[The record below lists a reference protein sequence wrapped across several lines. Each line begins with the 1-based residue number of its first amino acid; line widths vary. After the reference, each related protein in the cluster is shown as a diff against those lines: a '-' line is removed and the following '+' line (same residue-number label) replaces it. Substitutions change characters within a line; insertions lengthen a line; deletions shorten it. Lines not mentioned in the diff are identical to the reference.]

1 MNTPRKM
8 LSQMDKLKFLGH
20 EWSMH
25 GAALLA
31 TVFAWAGELIGA
43 LPLLITAIISAIIN
57 YRKYIQTE
65 RHREALHKK
74 VLELIE
80 KGQDVSGILKDE
92 D

>member
-1 MNTPRKM
+1 MNAPRKM
-8 LSQMDKLKFLGH
+8 LKEMDKLRFLGH

-57 YRKYIQTE
+57 YRKYLQTE
-65 RHREALHKK
+65 KHREQLHKK
-74 VLELIE
+74 VLELMDQG
-80 KGQDVSGILKDE
+80 KDVSGLLKDE

>member
-1 MNTPRKM
+1 M
-8 LSQMDKLKFLGH
+8 LKEMDKLKFLSH

-43 LPLLITAIISAIIN
+43 LPLLITAIVSAVIN
-57 YRKYIQTE
+57 FRKWQQSE
-65 RHREALHKK
+65 RHRDEMHRK
-74 VLELIE
+74 VLELME
-80 KGQDVSGILKDE
+80 QGKDVSKLLKDE